1 MTHDDLLSNAFK
13 NLDSLGLKKED
24 IVKDGELTLKSR
36 IDEQH
41 AQQQMMKEE
50 RKRMKSKYK

>member
-24 IVKDGELTLKSR
+24 IVKDGEITLKSR
-36 IDEQH
+36 MAGQH
-41 AQQQMMKEE
+41 IQQQHLKEE
-50 RKRMKSKYK
+50 RKLMKAKYK